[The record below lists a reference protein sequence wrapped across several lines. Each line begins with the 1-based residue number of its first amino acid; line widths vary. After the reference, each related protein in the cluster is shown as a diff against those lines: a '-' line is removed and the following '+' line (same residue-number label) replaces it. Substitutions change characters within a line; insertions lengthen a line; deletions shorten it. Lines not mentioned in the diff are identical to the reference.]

1 MNKGNDGKGVLRLAF
16 FISVLAVFF
25 PLYLVREN
33 RVAEGVLYG
42 LTGLPEK
49 GCILFVLLP
58 IFLHGIALFCP
69 SCEARK
75 KISIAFSFLGAIS
88 LILFLSGLSSYY
100 GANGPESVRIAP
112 GPGFLLMAF
121 SLLVP
126 VLGFE
131 IPPGI
136 ASLGIGILVLVSWFL
151 IATGRLDA
159 LGVLKEAL
167 NRQDRLVAEIVNHV
181 RISSS
186 AVLIASFL
194 GIPAAFL
201 ISKGSK
207 ARKAFLGLMNVLQ
220 TIPSIALFGLLIAP
234 LAALSRSFPLL
245 REMGI
250 RGIGDAPAI
259 IALSIYAL
267 YPILRNTLAGIEGV
281 SLSVLDS
288 AEAMGMNRREMLR
301 IIIIPLTLPF
311 IVHGVRLAMIQSI
324 ANATLGK
331 LIGAGGLGVFVFEGL
346 GQYSVD
352 MVVLGIIFLALLTI
366 GADALFRIVGY
377 AVVPKALR
385 KQYYSEDRSS

>member
-1 MNKGNDGKGVLRLAF
+1 MAKGNDGKGVVRLAF
-16 FISVLAVFF
+16 LISVLAVFL

-42 LTGLPEK
+42 ITGLPEK
-49 GCILFVLLP
+49 RCMFFVLLP

-69 SCEARK
+69 SCKART
-75 KISIAFSFLGAIS
+75 KIAVVFSFLGAIS
-88 LILFLSGLSSYY
+88 LMLFFSGLSSYY
-100 GANGPESVRIAP
+100 GTVGPESIRLAP
-112 GPGFLLMAF
+112 GPGLLLMAF

-131 IPPGI
+131 IPPII
-136 ASLGIGILVLVSWFL
+136 ASLGTGVLVLVSWFL

-167 NRQDRLVAEIVNHV
+167 NRQDRLLAEIINHV

-201 ISKGSK
+201 ISR
-207 ARKAFLGLMNVLQ
+207 ARKAREAFLALMNVLQ

-234 LAALSRSFPLL
+234 LAALSRAFPFL
-245 REMGI
+245 RDMGI
-250 RGIGDAPAI
+250 RGIGDTPAI

-346 GQYSVD
+346 GQFSVD
-352 MVVLGIIFLALLTI
+352 MVVLGIIFLALLII
-366 GADALFRIVGY
+366 GADTVFRIVGY
-377 AVVPKALR
+377 VVVPKALR
-385 KQYYSEDRSS
+385 KQYYSEDRSN